1 MFACSCLRGV
11 LMKGLKLLLRAFF
24 LFEKKK
30 IKEETGIKKEKES
43 DSKKKRK

>member
-1 MFACSCLRGV
+1 
-11 LMKGLKLLLRAFF
+11 MKGLKLILWAFF

-30 IKEETGIKKEKES
+30 IKEETGIKKGKES